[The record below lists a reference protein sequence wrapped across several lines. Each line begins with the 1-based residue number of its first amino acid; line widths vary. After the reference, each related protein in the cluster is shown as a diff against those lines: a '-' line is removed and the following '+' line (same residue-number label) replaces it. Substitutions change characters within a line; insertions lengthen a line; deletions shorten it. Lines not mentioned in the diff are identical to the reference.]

1 MLRPRKWHQQRMAE
15 KVSRDSKDLSQIQGK
30 DPVAL
35 GLGRGKGK
43 EYELGS
49 LRC

>member
-15 KVSRDSKDLSQIQGK
+15 KVSRDSKDLSQLQGK

-35 GLGRGKGK
+35 GLGRDKGK